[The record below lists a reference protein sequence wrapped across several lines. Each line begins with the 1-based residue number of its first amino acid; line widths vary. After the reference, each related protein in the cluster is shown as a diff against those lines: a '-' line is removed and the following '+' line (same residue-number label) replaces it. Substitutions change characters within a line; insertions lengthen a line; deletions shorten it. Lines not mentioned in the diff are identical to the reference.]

1 MNTVKTILAVAIAT
15 VSLSVPALSQ
25 DQEFKLPEQC
35 AVSTDGMG
43 HGMHGGAGG
52 GMMGGG
58 MMGMMGMDANSMT
71 DFQRQN
77 MEKMAVTM
85 PAMMQGMMHKDPD
98 VAFACSMI
106 AHHQGAIDMAR
117 LQLKFGKDEWI
128 RSLAQNIIDAQVKE
142 IDEMTKWIADHAK

>member
-1 MNTVKTILAVAIAT
+1 MNTVKTILAAAIAT
-15 VSLSVPALSQ
+15 GSLSVPALSQ

-35 AVSTDGMG
+35 TASMGAMG
-43 HGMHGGAGG
+43 HGMHGANG
-52 GMMGGG
+52 GMMGDG
-58 MMGMMGMDANSMT
+58 MMGMMGMDKGSMT

-77 MEKMAVTM
+77 MQKMMVTM
-85 PAMMQGMMHKDPD
+85 PAMMQGMMHDDPD

-117 LQLKFGKDEWI
+117 LQLTFGKDEWV